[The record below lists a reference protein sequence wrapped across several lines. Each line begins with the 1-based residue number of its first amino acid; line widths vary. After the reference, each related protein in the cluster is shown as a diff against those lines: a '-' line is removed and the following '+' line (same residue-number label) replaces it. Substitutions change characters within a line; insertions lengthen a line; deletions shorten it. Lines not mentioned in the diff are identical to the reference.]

1 MCRKISL
8 AVAVDATHSKRDDS
22 GRKLISPNLEEML
35 SQRKKGQQVI
45 IQHQHM
51 DLLKIILI

>member
-8 AVAVDATHSKRDDS
+8 VVAVDATHSERDDS

-35 SQRKKGQQVI
+35 SQRKKKAASNYPTSTHGSS
-45 IQHQHM
+45 
-51 DLLKIILI
+51 